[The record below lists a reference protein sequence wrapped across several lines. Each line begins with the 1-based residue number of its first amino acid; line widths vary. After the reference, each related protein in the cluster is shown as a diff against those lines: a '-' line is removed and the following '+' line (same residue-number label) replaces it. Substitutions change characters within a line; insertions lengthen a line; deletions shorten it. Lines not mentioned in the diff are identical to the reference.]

1 MNTDGGAIIVGVR
14 DNGEVKGLEKSL
26 KNTDDALKL
35 VADKFIVHIR
45 SLFWACTRKFT
56 RWKENILWVYMFRNL
71 MSQFIISQREKISIL
86 NFGSGILL
94 ENSTRPK
101 RDT

>member
-35 VADKFIVHIR
+35 VADKFIVHIPGH
-45 SLFWACTRKFT
+45 LFWACTPKIH
-56 RWKENILWVYMFRNL
+56 KVEENILWV
-71 MSQFIISQREKISIL
+71 FISDEPVYYQPKGKDQHTEFWI
-86 NFGSGILL
+86 
-94 ENSTRPK
+94 RPV
-101 RDT
+101 